1 MKTALVQF
9 LDHLSPTTNPCKKRE
24 RMKDFKKRREESL
37 RELPYAGIDAL
48 FSHDLNFLKET
59 GFYSKYEYMFK
70 HGRLCAYACWKPYII
85 LKAMEEMSEGDVI
98 FYYDCNH
105 ALFEEPDKTLHKIS
119 EMTAEKGH
127 VFHATEFQEKA
138 WTKRDA
144 FILMDC
150 DKPEFYNTPQCQST
164 WLSLLNNEQN
174 KNFLK
179 EWLNFAVDE
188 RISTD
193 QPNVMGK
200 DNHHKPMGHRH
211 DQSIMSLM
219 IKKYNYDYYVHQ
231 NKCIWH
237 FISELNKG
245 AIDLYSSTKGEW
257 IKDEH
262 NRARWKQK

>member
-105 ALFEEPDKTLHKIS
+105 ALFEEPDKTLHKI
-119 EMTAEKGH
+119 
-127 VFHATEFQEKA
+127 
-138 WTKRDA
+138 
-144 FILMDC
+144 ILFFLITFNLKLL
-150 DKPEFYNTPQCQST
+150 KPIF
-164 WLSLLNNEQN
+164 
-174 KNFLK
+174 
-179 EWLNFAVDE
+179 
-188 RISTD
+188 R
-193 QPNVMGK
+193 
-200 DNHHKPMGHRH
+200 
-211 DQSIMSLM
+211 MSFNL
-219 IKKYNYDYYVHQ
+219 I
-231 NKCIWH
+231 
-237 FISELNKG
+237 
-245 AIDLYSSTKGEW
+245 
-257 IKDEH
+257 
-262 NRARWKQK
+262 